1 MTDRY
6 FIFGAGYSGQAIGL
20 EALET
25 GAEVHGTSRSDDK
38 AEHLRSLGMK
48 AHIFDGSEVT
58 ADIAEAL
65 HRTTHLV
72 ISIAPGDADPVLA
85 VARTFIAQ
93 RMPPLR
99 WIGYLS
105 TVGVYGDHEGA
116 WVDEDS
122 ELRPTAQRSQER
134 LAAENEWLQLG
145 KEIGVPVAVLRLSG
159 IYGPGRNALA
169 SLANGT
175 ARRIIRKGQVFNRT
189 HVDDIAG
196 AALHL
201 AAAGTGGVFNITDDE
216 PSPPQ
221 DLIVH
226 AARLMGVEPPAEEPF
241 EGLELSP
248 MARSFWGECKRVSNK
263 RIKEQGYRLRYPDY
277 RAALDQLWQSG
288 HWRGR

>member
-1 MTDRY
+1 
-6 FIFGAGYSGQAIGL
+6 AGYSGQAIAR
-20 EALET
+20 EALAR
-25 GAEVHGTSRSDDK
+25 GAQAHGTTRSDAK
-38 AEHLRSLGMK
+38 AQDLRALGMTP
-48 AHIFDGSEVT
+48 HFFDGGELSPGLV
-58 ADIAEAL
+58 DAL
-65 HRTTHLV
+65 GATTHLV
-72 ISIAPGDADPVLA
+72 VSIAPGDVDPVLA
-85 VARTFIAQ
+85 RASRTIAEH
-93 RMPPLR
+93 MPALR

-248 MARSFWGECKRVSNK
+248 MARSFWG
-263 RIKEQGYRLRYPDY
+263 
-277 RAALDQLWQSG
+277 
-288 HWRGR
+288 